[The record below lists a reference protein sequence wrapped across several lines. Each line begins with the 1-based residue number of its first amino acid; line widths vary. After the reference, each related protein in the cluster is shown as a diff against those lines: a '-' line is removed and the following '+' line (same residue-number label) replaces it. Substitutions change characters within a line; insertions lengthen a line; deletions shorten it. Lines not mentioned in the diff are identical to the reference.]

1 MLKYVFKPLTTILII
16 VLALLQQSEV
26 FDLYG
31 FLILAGLTFSLIGDI
46 FLMLPTD
53 KFVVGLASFF
63 IAHIFYIAAFSS
75 GFGPFLDL
83 ELLNSCCNLY
93 YSFPLGTIA
102 KNWKNEV
109 AGYYICICIDDFY
122 VASHREILLSGSKHQ
137 HFYVFIGAI
146 LFVISDS
153 ILAYA
158 RFIKSFKLSSL
169 LIHTTYWGA
178 QIFIALS
185 I

>member
-1 MLKYVFKPLTTILII
+1 MSLLIITILISAGLYIYFDITKNQMLKYVFKPLTTILII

-83 ELLNSCCNLY
+83 EYLIPAAIYTTLFLWVLLPKTGKMKLPVIIYAFILMIFMWQATGRYYYLAQTSAFLCFYRCNFICYLRF
-93 YSFPLGTIA
+93 YSGL
-102 KNWKNEV
+102 
-109 AGYYICICIDDFY
+109 C
-122 VASHREILLSGSKHQ
+122 
-137 HFYVFIGAI
+137 
-146 LFVISDS
+146 
-153 ILAYA
+153 
-158 RFIKSFKLSSL
+158 
-169 LIHTTYWGA
+169 
-178 QIFIALS
+178 QIY
-185 I
+185 